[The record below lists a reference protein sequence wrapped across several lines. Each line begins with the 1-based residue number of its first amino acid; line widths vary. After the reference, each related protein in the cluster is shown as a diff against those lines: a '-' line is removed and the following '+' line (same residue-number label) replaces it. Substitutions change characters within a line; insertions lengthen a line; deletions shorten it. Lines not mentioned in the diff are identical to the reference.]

1 ITLQTVRMLHEMGY
15 RVSLGVSNISFGLP
29 QRDKINAAFFTAALE
44 AGLDCAIMNPFSV
57 PMMDAYHAYR
67 VLHGYDIACADY
79 IAYAQTAPTLPTA
92 SVTTSP
98 TSPPP
103 VTGTTP
109 TNDGTQSLHQCIVK
123 GLKAAAGAAAEKLVQ
138 TMAPTEVI
146 DREMIPAL
154 NEVGVA
160 FEEK

>member
-1 ITLQTVRMLHEMGY
+1 
-15 RVSLGVSNISFGLP
+15 
-29 QRDKINAAFFTAALE
+29 
-44 AGLDCAIMNPFSV
+44 MNPFSV

-79 IAYAQTAPTLPTA
+79 IAYAQTAPTLSTA

-103 VTGTTP
+103 VTGATK

-154 NEVGVA
+154 TRWGWHLKKNGRFCRNCCFLPKPRPKRLPSSKPICPKTA
-160 FEEK
+160 DKTRAK